1 MAFLIS
7 PHNQPDSQ
15 ATMWTALKKACF
27 ELIPFC
33 TSYKWNAGVGPFM
46 HCAITLARILHGSK
60 QRQDLPAKQKI
71 KKKELIMTFQKK
83 FPFVNLTKD
92 VNFKYY
98 FSLDGG
104 SLLSLLKTFLPLPD
118 KKSVQSVEII
128 PDKELALARQK
139 QRDLAKNQ
147 PELYSVE
154 KPELILT
161 DPHLY
166 PPIVGEKHSVLDLNV
181 SLNTGEKIDVE
192 MQANSQKAF
201 SKRSVYYW
209 AQLHSKGLKAGE
221 DYSRLHPTYS
231 LIFTTFPMFEGEE
244 RDFVTSFAIRSDEHP
259 HFVLN
264 DQLRMVFVDLSCFE
278 KDISQ
283 VLDKKDQWC
292 YFIKNAGRMTG
303 EEKKLLSGKGA
314 EMAKAVGLFDGVPAS
329 RLTRLREWSIDRY
342 ERDQRSLKDELEAK
356 LKAQLKDE
364 LKAEGRKEGMEKGMQ
379 QGRQEVALNFLSAGL
394 DLETVSKCTGLSEEK
409 LKKLKT
415 GS

>member
-1 MAFLIS
+1 
-7 PHNQPDSQ
+7 
-15 ATMWTALKKACF
+15 
-27 ELIPFC
+27 
-33 TSYKWNAGVGPFM
+33 
-46 HCAITLARILHGSK
+46 
-60 QRQDLPAKQKI
+60 
-71 KKKELIMTFQKK
+71 MTFQKK

-98 FSLDGG
+98 FSIDGG

-128 PDKELALARQK
+128 PDKELALAKQK

-147 PELYSVE
+147 AELYSVE

-221 DYSRLHPTYS
+221 DYSQLHPTYS

-264 DQLRMVFVDLSCFE
+264 DQLRMVFVDLSRFN
-278 KDISQ
+278 KDINNL
-283 VLDKKDQWC
+283 VDLRDQWC
-292 YFIKNAGRMTG
+292 YLIKESGRMSR
-303 EEKKLLSGKGA
+303 EQAKLLSAKG
-314 EMAKAVGLFDGVPAS
+314 EDMAKAVGLFDNVS
-329 RLTRLREWSIDRY
+329 MNDLTWLRQKTQERY
-342 ERDQRSLKDELEAK
+342 ERDQRAI
-356 LKAQLKDE
+356 KAFAVE
-364 LKAEGRKEGMEKGMQ
+364 KAMEEGRKEGMEKGMQ
-379 QGRQEVALNFLSAGL
+379 QVALNMLKKSA
-394 DLETVSKCTGLSEEK
+394 DMAFISEVTGLSEKE
-409 LKKLKT
+409 LKKLKN